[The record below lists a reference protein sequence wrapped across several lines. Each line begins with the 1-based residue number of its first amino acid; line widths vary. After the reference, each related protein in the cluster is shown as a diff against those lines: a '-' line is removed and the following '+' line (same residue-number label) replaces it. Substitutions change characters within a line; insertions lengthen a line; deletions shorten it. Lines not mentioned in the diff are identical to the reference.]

1 MDNILVIF
9 GSVALGSLTVLCVTL
24 TFVAVGAR
32 KDLARITITLEHVGS
47 DVDLLKDRIVP
58 LLEHTSSVLKI
69 TEVTLAK
76 LDDDLDRFSRGAQ
89 LFESTAKEVKNL
101 QVMVVDKIRTPLND
115 ITSLF
120 SGAIRGFTEFT
131 KTILDK

>member
-1 MDNILVIF
+1 MDIILVIF
-9 GSVALGSLTVLCVTL
+9 SCIALGSLAALFVTL
-24 TFVAVGAR
+24 TFVAVAAR
-32 KDLARITITLEHVGS
+32 KDLGRITFTLEQVGKDVS
-47 DVDLLKDRIVP
+47 DLKGSALPI
-58 LLEHTSSVLKI
+58 LEQTSSVLKI

-89 LFESTAKEVKNL
+89 LFESAAREVKNL

-120 SGAIRGFTEFT
+120 SGAIRGFSEFT